1 MVSLHPNLRSLGE
14 VEQWITLCSLL
25 LLLDKSMVLRWMVV
39 RIFSSCFTCADLVPV
54 VVCRICLRVLVNIW
68 RVSYLE
74 LSNMWSVISVCRQQP
89 QPAPGAVFRVEMC
102 AGAGCW
108 AGGGVVQQ
116 ESKVSIRCWPSP
128 VYLLYPVS
136 AAGRG
141 GMVPHPP
148 HGCRCW
154 RGGDAGSREPSSSV
168 VSQLGRGSSTLHTPH
183 PAVSTSCDN
192 TVSITVTRLL
202 SYSTPVNGSSV
213 DLGPCKSCQQRRGN
227 TIVTSR
233 ALTAAL
239 TWLLLNAFLCAV
251 CV

>member
-1 MVSLHPNLRSLGE
+1 MSSLCVDSSLSRH
-14 VEQWITLCSLL
+14 QARC
-25 LLLDKSMVLRWMVV
+25 
-39 RIFSSCFTCADLVPV
+39 
-54 VVCRICLRVLVNIW
+54 
-68 RVSYLE
+68 LE
-74 LSNMWSVISVCRQQP
+74 LRCVL
-89 QPAPGAVFRVEMC
+89 EL
-102 AGAGCW
+102 AG

-183 PAVSTSCDN
+183 PAVSTSCDI

-202 SYSTPVNGSSV
+202 SYSAPVNGSSV

-227 TIVTSR
+227 TIVTSP

-239 TWLLLNAFLCAV
+239 TWLLFNAVLLCAV